1 MDKMDKKK
9 ESERRR
15 LTLSA
20 AELAEAGI
28 AFLCGVCPLSPLVSP
43 FGLAYLFSKT
53 KLTLPLAAGLVL
65 SLPFSPQP
73 LVYALLYL
81 LGFALLWLSAG
92 RKLPAAARAALCV
105 AFSAVLALTASP
117 FSGADG
123 FVAALFAFVAV
134 PGFAYLFPCAAAA
147 KQPGRLLCGRLAF
160 AYVAVRAMS
169 VFAFSFFRPEL
180 LLAFFLT
187 LAAGVKSPYS
197 SAGLCGFVC
206 ALAADLHYMPALIV
220 LGLLFGL
227 FAKKN
232 VLAALFPTFA
242 FAVVAN
248 AYLLDFRDLAPLLVN
263 ACCALAAFLPVHK
276 RVPVLFPE
284 QSEADGGGAPDKRPF
299 SLSAFSACFSSLSQV
314 FYTVNAETKQTN
326 ATETCR
332 RVQQAALS
340 VCSACGGC
348 ACDKRDLCNNL
359 MKHCLNEGFITEE
372 QLPDHI
378 RFGCKRKQQLVEA
391 VNAALAKG
399 RDESARAVAM
409 LAEEYSAFS
418 RLLNEAYKK
427 EESEQTPDREAGRRV
442 RELLFSKGVVCDK
455 VRVTG
460 ARRRVVE
467 VNGVLVDK
475 LDCTSRQLTEEL
487 SALLGVRLSPPQF
500 LLNDGYATM
509 RFETV
514 CRFSVESAKASCAK
528 DGETLCGDTASFF
541 EHDDYFYAL
550 IADGMGS
557 GRDAALTSRLAAIY
571 LEKLLCV
578 GADKGDALR
587 MLNKVLMAKKDE
599 VFTTIDL
606 IEIDKLTGEATLVK
620 AGAAPSYLLRGG
632 DCTKLESRTLPA
644 GIMPA
649 VKAEQIKLRLR
660 RGDCLVMLS
669 DGITQNRSY
678 TPAVSRPGSA
688 KELVT
693 ALMRRASAQ
702 TECADDMSVA
712 ALRIF

>member
-284 QSEADGGGAPDKRPF
+284 QSGADGGGAPDKRPF
-299 SLSAFSACFSSLSQV
+299 SLSACRPASRR
-314 FYTVNAETKQTN
+314 
-326 ATETCR
+326 CR
-332 RVQQAALS
+332 RFFTPSTPRPSRPTPPRPAAA
-340 VCSACGGC
+340 CS
-348 ACDKRDLCNNL
+348 
-359 MKHCLNEGFITEE
+359 
-372 QLPDHI
+372 
-378 RFGCKRKQQLVEA
+378 
-391 VNAALAKG
+391 
-399 RDESARAVAM
+399 
-409 LAEEYSAFS
+409 
-418 RLLNEAYKK
+418 
-427 EESEQTPDREAGRRV
+427 
-442 RELLFSKGVVCDK
+442 
-455 VRVTG
+455 
-460 ARRRVVE
+460 RRR
-467 VNGVLVDK
+467 
-475 LDCTSRQLTEEL
+475 
-487 SALLGVRLSPPQF
+487 
-500 LLNDGYATM
+500 
-509 RFETV
+509 
-514 CRFSVESAKASCAK
+514 
-528 DGETLCGDTASFF
+528 
-541 EHDDYFYAL
+541 
-550 IADGMGS
+550 
-557 GRDAALTSRLAAIY
+557 
-571 LEKLLCV
+571 
-578 GADKGDALR
+578 
-587 MLNKVLMAKKDE
+587 
-599 VFTTIDL
+599 
-606 IEIDKLTGEATLVK
+606 
-620 AGAAPSYLLRGG
+620 
-632 DCTKLESRTLPA
+632 
-644 GIMPA
+644 
-649 VKAEQIKLRLR
+649 
-660 RGDCLVMLS
+660 
-669 DGITQNRSY
+669 
-678 TPAVSRPGSA
+678 
-688 KELVT
+688 
-693 ALMRRASAQ
+693 
-702 TECADDMSVA
+702 
-712 ALRIF
+712 